1 MRSMDK
7 HSGGVMREGQNED
20 QLGGVCQ
27 VQHEMMEAYARALAE
42 ELMYLCSV

>member
-1 MRSMDK
+1 MGSKDK
-7 HSGGVMREGQNED
+7 HSGAVMREGQNED

-27 VQHEMMEAYARALAE
+27 VQQEMTEAYARGLAE